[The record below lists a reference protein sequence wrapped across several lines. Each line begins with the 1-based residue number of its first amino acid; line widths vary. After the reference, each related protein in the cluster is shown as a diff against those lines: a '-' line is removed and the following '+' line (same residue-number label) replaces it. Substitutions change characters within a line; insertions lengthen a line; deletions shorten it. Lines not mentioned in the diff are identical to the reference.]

1 MNKKNVSNT
10 HQNPSPNFS
19 SSFPPSYFF
28 LHFSSL
34 LSSLCVKTEAH
45 TFIVSEKFYGWQKR
59 GRERVSR
66 WGGLVVRASYIIE
79 REDVVFEV
87 ELARSEKFNEI

>member
-1 MNKKNVSNT
+1 MAK
-10 HQNPSPNFS
+10 
-19 SSFPPSYFF
+19 
-28 LHFSSL
+28 
-34 LSSLCVKTEAH
+34 ER
-45 TFIVSEKFYGWQKR
+45 E
-59 GRERVSR
+59 RERVSR